1 MLMDVVS
8 FNAVKEVASL
18 SSLTIVYWIL
28 NHKILY
34 LILSF
39 INSESSSQNTS
50 SPHLIYLDT

>member
-8 FNAVKEVASL
+8 FNGVKEVVSL

-39 INSESSSQNTS
+39 INSESSSQTAHH
-50 SPHLIYLDT
+50 HLT

>member
-8 FNAVKEVASL
+8 FNGVKVVSL

-39 INSESSSQNTS
+39 INSESSS
-50 SPHLIYLDT
+50 PHLIYLDT